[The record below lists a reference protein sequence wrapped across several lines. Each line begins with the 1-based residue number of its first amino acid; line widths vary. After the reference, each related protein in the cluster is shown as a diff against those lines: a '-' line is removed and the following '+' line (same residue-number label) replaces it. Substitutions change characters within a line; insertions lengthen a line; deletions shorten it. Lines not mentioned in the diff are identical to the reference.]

1 MSEMRL
7 ILEPEPSSEDLETV
21 EQGLVNAAAGKVAAR
36 EYQALTLL
44 VRDSK
49 GRVRAGLRGA
59 TVWKWLHIKH
69 LWVDESLRSQGY
81 GRRLV
86 EAAERE
92 AVRRGCLGAWVD
104 TFSFRSPE
112 FYERL
117 GYEAFGELEEFPPG
131 QKRFFLKK
139 TELDKR
145 LAVEAP

>member
-7 ILEPEPSSEDLETV
+7 SLEPEPSSEDLETL
-21 EQGLVNAAAGKVAAR
+21 ERGLMDAAVGRVAAR
-36 EYQALTLL
+36 DYRALTLL
-44 VRDSK
+44 LRDWK

-92 AVRRGCLGAWVD
+92 AVRRGCVGAWVD
-104 TFSFRSPE
+104 TFSFQSPE
-112 FYERL
+112 FYEHL
-117 GYEAFGELEEFPPG
+117 GYEAFAELEEFPPG
-131 QKRFFLKK
+131 QKRFFFKK
-139 TELDKR
+139 TDLDKK
-145 LAVEAP
+145 LPVEAP